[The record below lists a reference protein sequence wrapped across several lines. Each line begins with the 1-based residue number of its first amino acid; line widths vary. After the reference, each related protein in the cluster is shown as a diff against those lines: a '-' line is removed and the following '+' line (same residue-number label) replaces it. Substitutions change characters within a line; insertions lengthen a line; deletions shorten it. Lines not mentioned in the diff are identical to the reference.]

1 MTATNL
7 RQPAAA
13 EHRFY
18 AGMAAA
24 ILVAVLVGFA
34 RSFYLKP
41 LYPASPAPPEAIF
54 LVHGVVFTAW
64 VLLLP
69 AQAWL
74 VARGRIDLHRRLGAF
89 GVVLAAAMIV
99 LGIHGALIAAGRP
112 TGFVGVPVPPLQFLA
127 VPLFS
132 IALFA
137 LFVGLAVARRRDGQ
151 SHKRLIVLASLQ
163 LITAA
168 IARWP
173 VVANFGPPMFFG
185 ITDLYL
191 VGLGIWD
198 LRTRGRLHPVTLW
211 GGLLMVVAQPAQL
224 MVSGTE
230 GWMAFARW
238 ATALLR

>member
-1 MTATNL
+1 M
-7 RQPAAA
+7 
-13 EHRFY
+13 
-18 AGMAAA
+18 
-24 ILVAVLVGFA
+24 
-34 RSFYLKP
+34 
-41 LYPASPAPPEAIF
+41 
-54 LVHGVVFTAW
+54 
-64 VLLLP
+64 
-69 AQAWL
+69 
-74 VARGRIDLHRRLGAF
+74 
-89 GVVLAAAMIV
+89 
-99 LGIHGALIAAGRP
+99 
-112 TGFVGVPVPPLQFLA
+112 
-127 VPLFS
+127 
-132 IALFA
+132 
-137 LFVGLAVARRRDGQ
+137 
-151 SHKRLIVLASLQ
+151 LASLQ